1 MDKHLLILIIW
12 NITVMLV
19 YGLDKMLAK
28 MHHRRISENALLSC
42 AFLFGGCG
50 AILGMVLFNH
60 KTSKM
65 KFRILIPTAF
75 FFCIVVTYYH
85 GGITIF

>member
-1 MDKHLLILIIW
+1 MGNNMFILVSW
-12 NITVMLV
+12 NILVMLV

-28 MHHRRISENALLSC
+28 MHHRRISENTLLSC
-42 AFLFGGCG
+42 AFMLGGFG

-65 KFRILIPTAF
+65 KFRVLIPVSILF
-75 FFCIVVTYYH
+75 GILVTYGY
-85 GGITIF
+85 GEIR